1 MKKKLCV
8 LTLSACMLFS
18 QSAWATNSAQT
29 DQVDVPV
36 SQEQI
41 EVQSTSY
48 PVGEDSG
55 ITIQKRNMDD
65 IILNEGNYYDRYNQS
80 IIVDSNHNMWTVYP
94 TAKQL
99 AENVQYGIEYDENDN
114 FIYVDME
121 NNLWV
126 NNKKIISNVE
136 EADENYALDADG
148 VLYSNHTGEKIL
160 TEVKSWKIVSEKKGE
175 YDYEDFLYALKEDN
189 TLWKKSE
196 TSQFQE
202 VKDNVKQLAS
212 WAYLEADGAITAFND
227 TWNHVDEKGSRL
239 LDFDAVE
246 AYYDTN
252 GTLKYQYYGSWTKD
266 TSNISGEIVDIVD
279 GAGQAANSYYFLTE
293 NGDVYVPYNTTPFL
307 KNIAD
312 IYEWRT
318 WGTDGICFVGIDGSY
333 YDHAGNK
340 LGADSV
346 LKEINPLQLK
356 GNGDGTYSV
365 VTEEGTEV
373 LDYVVD
379 LWRGGLVGDF
389 CNIYVLRT
397 DGTVWKIGSYGL
409 GSDGIGTPEKVLDLT
424 QTSTEPSVETGWIQD
439 ANGWKYAYE
448 DGTYATN
455 KWERI
460 DNQWY
465 WFNPD
470 GYRATGWNLV
480 KNKWYYMDADGI
492 MQTGWASVDG
502 KWYYLDANG
511 AMQTGWVAVNGRWY
525 YMNISGVMQTGW
537 VAVKGSWY
545 YLNASGAM
553 QTGWAAINGNWYYLS
568 ASGAMQTGWVAV
580 NGYWYYMDANGVMQ
594 ADRWISGVYYVKSNG
609 RMATSEWV
617 DHHRY
622 YVGANGAWVR

>member
-29 DQVDVPV
+29 DQDQVDVPA

-41 EVQSTSY
+41 AVQSTSY

-252 GTLKYQYYGSWTKD
+252 GTLKYQYYGGWMKD
-266 TSNISGEIVDIVD
+266 TSNISGEIVDIVE

-379 LWRGGLVGDF
+379 LWRGGLMGDS
-389 CNIYVLRT
+389 CDIYALRT
-397 DGTVWKIGSYGL
+397 DGTVWIVGKYG
-409 GSDGIGTPEKVLDLT
+409 GEGVVETPEQVLDLT
-424 QTSTEPSVETGWIQD
+424 KGSIAKDQWIHDSKGWWYSY
-439 ANGWKYAYE
+439 ANGGYPV
-448 DGTYATN
+448 N
-455 KWERI
+455 KWESI
-460 DNQWY
+460 NGSWY
-465 WFNPD
+465 WFD
-470 GYRATGWNLV
+470 SEGYMVTGWNSIGGTWYYMNSSGAMITGWNLI
-480 KNKWYYMDADGI
+480 GG
-492 MQTGWASVDG
+492 T
-502 KWYYLDANG
+502 
-511 AMQTGWVAVNGRWY
+511 WY
-525 YMNISGVMQTGW
+525 YMNGSGAMVTGW
-537 VAVKGSWY
+537 NSIGGNWY
-545 YLNASGAM
+545 YMNSSGAM
-553 QTGWAAINGNWYYLS
+553 QSN
-568 ASGAMQTGWVAV
+568 Q
-580 NGYWYYMDANGVMQ
+580 
-594 ADRWISGVYYVKSNG
+594 WISGVYYVKSDG
-609 RMATSEWV
+609 RMATSEWING
-617 DHHRY
+617 Y
-622 YVGANGAWVR
+622 YVGADGVWRG

>member
-8 LTLSACMLFS
+8 LTLSACILFS

-29 DQVDVPV
+29 DQVDVPA

-41 EVQSTSY
+41 AVQSTSY

-252 GTLKYQYYGSWTKD
+252 GTLKYQYYGGWMKD
-266 TSNISGEIVDIVD
+266 TSNISGEIVDIVE

-379 LWRGGLVGDF
+379 LWRGGLMDDS
-389 CNIYVLRT
+389 CDIYALRT
-397 DGTVWKIGSYGL
+397 DGTVWIVGKYG
-409 GSDGIGTPEKVLDLT
+409 GEGVVETPEQVLDLT
-424 QTSTEPSVETGWIQD
+424 KGSIAKDQWIHDSKGWWYSY
-439 ANGWKYAYE
+439 ANGGYPV
-448 DGTYATN
+448 N
-455 KWERI
+455 KWESI
-460 DNQWY
+460 NGSWY
-465 WFNPD
+465 WFD
-470 GYRATGWNLV
+470 SEGYMVTGWNSIGGTWYYMNSSGAMVTGWNLI
-480 KNKWYYMDADGI
+480 GG
-492 MQTGWASVDG
+492 T
-502 KWYYLDANG
+502 
-511 AMQTGWVAVNGRWY
+511 WY
-525 YMNISGVMQTGW
+525 YMNGSGAMVTGW
-537 VAVKGSWY
+537 NSIGGNWY
-545 YLNASGAM
+545 YMNSSGAM
-553 QTGWAAINGNWYYLS
+553 QSN
-568 ASGAMQTGWVAV
+568 Q
-580 NGYWYYMDANGVMQ
+580 
-594 ADRWISGVYYVKSNG
+594 WISGVYYVKSDG
-609 RMATSEWV
+609 RMATSEWING
-617 DHHRY
+617 Y
-622 YVGANGAWVR
+622 YVGADGVWRG

>member
-29 DQVDVPV
+29 DQVDVPA

-41 EVQSTSY
+41 AVQSTSY

-252 GTLKYQYYGSWTKD
+252 GTLKYQYYGGWMKD
-266 TSNISGEIVDIVD
+266 TSNISGEIVDIVE

-379 LWRGGLVGDF
+379 LWRGGLMDDS
-389 CNIYVLRT
+389 CDIYALRT
-397 DGTVWKIGSYGL
+397 DGTVWIVGKYG
-409 GSDGIGTPEKVLDLT
+409 GEGVVETPEQVLDLT
-424 QTSTEPSVETGWIQD
+424 KGSIAKDQWIHDSKGWWYSY
-439 ANGWKYAYE
+439 ANGGYPV
-448 DGTYATN
+448 N
-455 KWERI
+455 KWESI
-460 DNQWY
+460 NGSWY
-465 WFNPD
+465 WFD
-470 GYRATGWNLV
+470 SEGYMVTGWNSIGGTWYYMNSSGAMITGWNLI
-480 KNKWYYMDADGI
+480 GG
-492 MQTGWASVDG
+492 T
-502 KWYYLDANG
+502 
-511 AMQTGWVAVNGRWY
+511 WY
-525 YMNISGVMQTGW
+525 YMNSSGAMVTGW
-537 VAVKGSWY
+537 NLIGGTWY
-545 YLNASGAM
+545 YMNGSGAMVTGWNLIGGNWYYMNSSGAM
-553 QTGWAAINGNWYYLS
+553 QSN
-568 ASGAMQTGWVAV
+568 Q
-580 NGYWYYMDANGVMQ
+580 
-594 ADRWISGVYYVKSNG
+594 WISGVYYVKSDG
-609 RMATSEWV
+609 RMATSEWING
-617 DHHRY
+617 Y
-622 YVGANGAWVR
+622 YVGADGVWRG

>member
-29 DQVDVPV
+29 DQVDVPA

-41 EVQSTSY
+41 AVQSTSY

-227 TWNHVDEKGSRL
+227 TWNHVDEKGSHL

-252 GTLKYQYYGSWTKD
+252 GTLKYQYYGGWMKD
-266 TSNISGEIVDIVD
+266 TSNISGEIVDIVE
-279 GAGQAANSYYFLTE
+279 GAGKAANSYYFLTE
-293 NGDVYVPYNTTPFL
+293 NGDVYVPLNCSPSS
-307 KNIAD
+307 
-312 IYEWRT
+312 R
-318 WGTDGICFVGIDGSY
+318 
-333 YDHAGNK
+333 
-340 LGADSV
+340 
-346 LKEINPLQLK
+346 QLK
-356 GNGDGTYSV
+356 KYKFFLPV
-365 VTEEGTEV
+365 E
-373 LDYVVD
+373 
-379 LWRGGLVGDF
+379 
-389 CNIYVLRT
+389 IYLLAVFMQLASKFH
-397 DGTVWKIGSYGL
+397 VFPLALKF
-409 GSDGIGTPEKVLDLT
+409 
-424 QTSTEPSVETGWIQD
+424 QD
-439 ANGWKYAYE
+439 S
-448 DGTYATN
+448 
-455 KWERI
+455 
-460 DNQWY
+460 
-465 WFNPD
+465 F
-470 GYRATGWNLV
+470 
-480 KNKWYYMDADGI
+480 
-492 MQTGWASVDG
+492 ASV
-502 KWYYLDANG
+502 YCCSNLYNLRSFLREYLY
-511 AMQTGWVAVNGRWY
+511 Q
-525 YMNISGVMQTGW
+525 
-537 VAVKGSWY
+537 
-545 YLNASGAM
+545 
-553 QTGWAAINGNWYYLS
+553 
-568 ASGAMQTGWVAV
+568 
-580 NGYWYYMDANGVMQ
+580 
-594 ADRWISGVYYVKSNG
+594 
-609 RMATSEWV
+609 
-617 DHHRY
+617 
-622 YVGANGAWVR
+622 

>member
-29 DQVDVPV
+29 DQVDVPA

-41 EVQSTSY
+41 AVQSTSY

-227 TWNHVDEKGSRL
+227 TWNHVDEKGSHL

-252 GTLKYQYYGSWTKD
+252 GTLKYQYYGGWMKD
-266 TSNISGEIVDIVD
+266 TSNISGEIVDIVE
-279 GAGQAANSYYFLTE
+279 GAGKAANSYYFLTE

-365 VTEEGTEV
+365 VTEEGMEV

-379 LWRGGLVGDF
+379 LWRGGLMGDS
-389 CNIYVLRT
+389 CDIYALRT
-397 DGTVWKIGSYGL
+397 DGTVWIVGKYG
-409 GSDGIGTPEKVLDLT
+409 GEGVVETPEQVLDLT
-424 QTSTEPSVETGWIQD
+424 KESIAKDQWIHDGKGWWYSY
-439 ANGWKYAYE
+439 ANGGYPV
-448 DGTYATN
+448 N
-455 KWERI
+455 KWESI
-460 DNQWY
+460 NGSWY
-465 WFNPD
+465 WFD
-470 GYRATGWNLV
+470 SEGYMVTGWNSIGGSWYYMNSSGVMITGWNLIG
-480 KNKWYYMDADGI
+480 GI
-492 MQTGWASVDG
+492 
-502 KWYYLDANG
+502 
-511 AMQTGWVAVNGRWY
+511 WY
-525 YMNISGVMQTGW
+525 YMNSSGAMVTGW
-537 VAVKGSWY
+537 NLIGGTWY
-545 YLNASGAM
+545 YMNGSGAMITGWNLIGGTWYYMNGSGAMVTGWNSIGGNWYYMNSSGAM
-553 QTGWAAINGNWYYLS
+553 QSN
-568 ASGAMQTGWVAV
+568 Q
-580 NGYWYYMDANGVMQ
+580 
-594 ADRWISGVYYVKSNG
+594 WISGVYYVKSDG
-609 RMATSEWV
+609 RMATSEWING
-617 DHHRY
+617 Y
-622 YVGANGAWVR
+622 YVGADGVWRG

>member
-29 DQVDVPV
+29 DQVDVPA

-41 EVQSTSY
+41 AVQSTSY

-252 GTLKYQYYGSWTKD
+252 GTLKYQYYGGWMKD
-266 TSNISGEIVDIVD
+266 TSNISGEIVDIVE

-379 LWRGGLVGDF
+379 LWRGGLMDDS
-389 CNIYVLRT
+389 CDIYALRT
-397 DGTVWKIGSYGL
+397 DGTVWIVGKYG
-409 GSDGIGTPEKVLDLT
+409 GEGVVDTPEQVLDLT
-424 QTSTEPSVETGWIQD
+424 KGSIAKDQWIHDSKGWWYSY
-439 ANGWKYAYE
+439 ANGGYPV
-448 DGTYATN
+448 N
-455 KWERI
+455 KWESI
-460 DNQWY
+460 NGSWY
-465 WFNPD
+465 WFD
-470 GYRATGWNLV
+470 SEGYMVTGWNSIGGTWYYMNSSGAMITGWNLI
-480 KNKWYYMDADGI
+480 GG
-492 MQTGWASVDG
+492 T
-502 KWYYLDANG
+502 
-511 AMQTGWVAVNGRWY
+511 WY
-525 YMNISGVMQTGW
+525 YMNGSGAMVTGW
-537 VAVKGSWY
+537 NLIGGTWY
-545 YLNASGAM
+545 YMNGSGAMVTGWNLIGGTWYYMNSSGAM
-553 QTGWAAINGNWYYLS
+553 QSN
-568 ASGAMQTGWVAV
+568 Q
-580 NGYWYYMDANGVMQ
+580 
-594 ADRWISGVYYVKSNG
+594 WISGVYYVKSDG
-609 RMATSEWV
+609 RMATSEWING
-617 DHHRY
+617 Y
-622 YVGANGAWVR
+622 YVGADGVWRG

>member
-8 LTLSACMLFS
+8 LTISACMLFS

-29 DQVDVPV
+29 DQVDVPA
-36 SQEQI
+36 SQGQI
-41 EVQSTSY
+41 AVQSTSY

-252 GTLKYQYYGSWTKD
+252 GTLKYQYYGGWMKD
-266 TSNISGEIVDIVD
+266 TSNISGEIVDIVE

-379 LWRGGLVGDF
+379 LWRGGLMGDS
-389 CNIYVLRT
+389 CDIYALRT
-397 DGTVWKIGSYGL
+397 DGTVWIVGKYG
-409 GSDGIGTPEKVLDLT
+409 GEGVVETPEQVLDLT
-424 QTSTEPSVETGWIQD
+424 KGSIAKDQWIHDSKGWWYSY
-439 ANGWKYAYE
+439 ANGGYPV
-448 DGTYATN
+448 N
-455 KWERI
+455 KWESI
-460 DNQWY
+460 NGSWY
-465 WFNPD
+465 WFD
-470 GYRATGWNLV
+470 SEGYMVTGWNSIGGTWYYMNSSGVMITGWNLIGGTWYYMNSSGAMV
-480 KNKWYYMDADGI
+480 TGWNLIGGTWYYMDGSGAMI
-492 MQTGWASVDG
+492 TGWNLIG
-502 KWYYLDANG
+502 G
-511 AMQTGWVAVNGRWY
+511 TWY
-525 YMNISGVMQTGW
+525 YMNGSGAMVTGW
-537 VAVKGSWY
+537 NSIGGNWY
-545 YLNASGAM
+545 YMNSSGAM
-553 QTGWAAINGNWYYLS
+553 QSN
-568 ASGAMQTGWVAV
+568 Q
-580 NGYWYYMDANGVMQ
+580 
-594 ADRWISGVYYVKSNG
+594 WISGVYYVKSDG
-609 RMATSEWV
+609 RMATSEWING
-617 DHHRY
+617 Y
-622 YVGANGAWVR
+622 YVGADGVWRG